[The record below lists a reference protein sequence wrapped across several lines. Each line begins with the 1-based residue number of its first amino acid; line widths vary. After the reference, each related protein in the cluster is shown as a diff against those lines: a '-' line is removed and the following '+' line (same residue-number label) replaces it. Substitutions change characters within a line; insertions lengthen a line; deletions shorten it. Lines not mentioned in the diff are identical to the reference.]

1 MKKLEVGKLKGLN
14 KEEIEVFDFLKNLDL
29 ENISSIYAS
38 PNFHDDKHHT
48 IFYFYT
54 NGTETIQFHYTNNQ
68 KVNRVHFWDGKDT
81 SGSITLKENEQN
93 EKKEK
98 WINAIWEQLVDYFN
112 LRIRLLFINETTP
125 WKWNTEFT
133 YQGSLK
139 TSLN

>member
-1 MKKLEVGKLKGLN
+1 MKKLEVEKLKDLN
-14 KEEIEVFDFLKNLDL
+14 KGEIEVFEFLKTLDL
-29 ENISSIYAS
+29 ENISNIYAS

-54 NGTETIQFHYTNNQ
+54 NETETIQFHYKNNQ
-68 KVNRVHFWDGKDT
+68 EVNHIHFWDGKDS

-98 WINAIWEQLVDYFN
+98 WINEIWEQLVDYFN

-125 WKWNTEFT
+125 WNWNTVILF
-133 YQGSLK
+133 LA
-139 TSLN
+139 